1 MRPVMEIDTKEL
13 QAALQL
19 YSKATR
25 KDEVEIVHRALKY
38 TIIGS
43 RGLLKLTP
51 KADPGKIKAKLASER
66 NGPPAMVIKIAAQQ
80 LKGYKGR
87 LGSADYTKGG
97 KLRAGSQWNR
107 QVKDLA
113 RKISRSRPASAGYLR
128 AGWQEAGKR
137 AGVLNYGSPKKFK
150 GKLGAG
156 KAPVNRGSRP
166 IFGEIT
172 NLVSYAAKPQV
183 GAIPVLQAAV
193 NAQAK
198 DMTNHAQK
206 VMSKTARK
214 YSGRRR

>member
-1 MRPVMEIDTKEL
+1 MTKLELDTRPMQK
-13 QAALQL
+13 AMQL
-19 YSKATR
+19 YAKATR

-51 KADPGKIKAKLASER
+51 KADPGKIKAKLGSER
-66 NGPPAMVIKIAAQQ
+66 NGPPAMVIKVAAQQ
-80 LKGYKGR
+80 LKGYKSR
-87 LGSADYTKGG
+87 LGEADYTKKG

-107 QVKDLA
+107 RVRDLA

-137 AGVLNYGSPKKFK
+137 AGVLSYGSPKKFK
-150 GKLGAG
+150 GKIGAG
-156 KAPVNRGSRP
+156 KAPVDRGRRP

-172 NLVSYAAKPQV
+172 NLVSYVDESQV
-183 GAIPVLQAAV
+183 GAIPALQAAI

-198 DMTNHAQK
+198 DMTRTAER
-206 VMSKTARK
+206 VMKKTAQK
-214 YSGRRR
+214 YSGKK